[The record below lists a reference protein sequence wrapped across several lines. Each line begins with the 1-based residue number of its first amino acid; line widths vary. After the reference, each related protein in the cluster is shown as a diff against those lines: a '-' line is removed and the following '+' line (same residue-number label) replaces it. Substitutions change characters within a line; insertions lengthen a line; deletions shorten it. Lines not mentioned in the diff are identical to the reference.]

1 MPPTCAVMTHVAIA
15 IAAALVTGLGATL
28 LAGRSCRAA
37 VRRERAGMARDL
49 HDGLAQELAFI
60 VTQTRRVAA
69 VDDRA
74 DETLAAV
81 ARAAQRALDESRT
94 LIGDLRAGEDRPI
107 DIAVVETTEELARR
121 TGASVRVAAAP
132 GVVLPAATRDALV
145 RIVREG
151 VTNAVRHA
159 HASDITVE
167 LTGERGIHL
176 RISDNGVGF
185 DPATASRAGFG
196 LTSMRDR
203 ARAAG
208 GDLQC
213 FSSPGAGTQIEVVF
227 P

>member
-1 MPPTCAVMTHVAIA
+1 MTQVAIM

-28 LAGRSCRAA
+28 LARRSCRAA
-37 VRRERAGMARDL
+37 VRREREGVARDL

-60 VTQTRRVAA
+60 VTQTRRVAPA
-69 VDDRA
+69 DHA
-74 DETLAAV
+74 DEASLMAITS
-81 ARAAQRALDESRT
+81 AAQRALDESRA
-94 LIGDLRAGEDRPI
+94 LIGGLRAGNDRPL
-107 DIAVVETTEELARR
+107 DVAVAEAAEELAHR
-121 TGASVRVAAAP
+121 TGASVRVAAAD

-167 LTGERGIHL
+167 LTGEPGIRL
-176 RISDNGVGF
+176 SIADNGVGF
-185 DPATASRAGFG
+185 DADRASRGGFG
-196 LTSMRDR
+196 LTSMRER

-208 GDLQC
+208 GDFQC
-213 FSSPGAGTQIEVVF
+213 LSTPGVGTQIDVVL

>member
-1 MPPTCAVMTHVAIA
+1 MTVAIV

-28 LAGRSCRAA
+28 LARRSCRSA
-37 VRRERAGMARDL
+37 VRREREGMARDL

-69 VDDRA
+69 RDDRG
-74 DETLAAV
+74 DETLAAITS
-81 ARAAQRALDESRT
+81 AAQRALDESRA
-94 LIGDLRAGEDRPI
+94 LIGGLRSGEDRPV
-107 DIAVVETTEELARR
+107 DIAVAEAAEELAHR
-121 TGASVRVAAAP
+121 TGASVRVAAAD
-132 GVVLPAATRDALV
+132 GVVLPPATRDALV

-159 HASDITVE
+159 QASDITVE
-167 LTGERGIHL
+167 LTGGPGIRL
-176 RISDNGVGF
+176 RIADNGVGF
-185 DPATASRAGFG
+185 DPASAARGGFG
-196 LTSMRDR
+196 LTSMRER

-213 FSSPGAGTQIEVVF
+213 LSSPGAGTRIEVVF

>member
-1 MPPTCAVMTHVAIA
+1 MTEVAIV
-15 IAAALVTGLGATL
+15 IAAALVTGVGAPL
-28 LAGRSCRAA
+28 FARRSCRAA
-37 VRRERAGMARDL
+37 VRREREGMARDL

-69 VDDRA
+69 TDDTG
-74 DETLAAV
+74 DETLAAI
-81 ARAAQRALDESRT
+81 AAAAQRALDESRT
-94 LIGDLRAGEDRPI
+94 LIGGLRSGEDRPV
-107 DIAVVETTEELARR
+107 DLAVAEAAEELAHR
-121 TGASVRVAAAP
+121 TGASVRVAAAD

-167 LTGERGIHL
+167 LTTEPGIRL
-176 RISDNGVGF
+176 SIADNGVGF
-185 DPATASRAGFG
+185 DPASASRGGFG
-196 LTSMRDR
+196 LTSMRER

-208 GDLQC
+208 GDLEC
-213 FSSPGAGTQIEVVF
+213 LSSPGAGTQIDVVF

>member
-1 MPPTCAVMTHVAIA
+1 MTVASV

-28 LAGRSCRAA
+28 LARRSCRAA
-37 VRRERAGMARDL
+37 VRREREGMARDL

-69 VDDRA
+69 RDDRD
-74 DETLAAV
+74 DETLAAITS
-81 ARAAQRALDESRT
+81 AAQRALDESRA
-94 LIGDLRAGEDRPI
+94 LIGGLRAGEDRPV
-107 DIAVVETTEELARR
+107 DIAVTEAAEELAHR
-121 TGASVRVAAAP
+121 TGASVRVAAAD
-132 GVVLPAATRDALV
+132 GVVLPPATRDALV

-159 HASDITVE
+159 QASDITVE
-167 LTGERGIHL
+167 LTGGPGIRL
-176 RISDNGVGF
+176 RIADNGVGF
-185 DPATASRAGFG
+185 DPASAARGGFG
-196 LTSMRDR
+196 LTSMRER

-213 FSSPGAGTQIEVVF
+213 LSSPGAGTQIEVVF